1 MSKISMGSIE
11 GLTINNNVVTVPS
24 GHIIK
29 QAGSQIQVNQT
40 VMSARQTYS
49 SVTVWTDISGLSVD
63 ITPKFANSKI
73 MVEVMVHASVS
84 GSTTINFRVLRNGTA
99 IGIGNTGNT
108 GQAGFRLENSN
119 TAWADNA
126 FYKYLDSPATTAT
139 QTYKVQV
146 LPYYDG
152 RNVTI
157 NNSYNG
163 GAGDDYT
170 VISTITVT
178 EIAQ

>member
-1 MSKISMGSIE
+1 MASIMRFDQWQN
-11 GLTINNNVVTVPS
+11 T
-24 GHIIK
+24 
-29 QAGSQIQVNQT
+29 AGTSYNSILQVKQT
-40 VMSARQTYS
+40 VQPARTTYS
-49 SVTVWTDISGLSVD
+49 SVTSWTDVNGMSVN
-63 ITPKFANSKI
+63 ITPMFANSKI
-73 MVEVMVHASVS
+73 MVDVMVHASVS

-99 IGIGNTGNT
+99 IGLGNTGNT
-108 GQAGFRLENSN
+108 GQAGFRMENSS
-119 TAWADNA
+119 TSWADVGV
-126 FYKYLDSPATTAT
+126 YKYLDSPGTSNPI
-139 QTYKVQV
+139 TYKLQV

-157 NNSYNG
+157 NNSYSG

>member
-1 MSKISMGSIE
+1 MTSIMRFDQWQNSL
-11 GLTINNNVVTVPS
+11 GQPYNSIL
-24 GHIIK
+24 
-29 QAGSQIQVNQT
+29 QVKQT
-40 VMSARQTYS
+40 VRSARTTYS
-49 SVTVWTDISGLSVD
+49 SVTSWTDVVGMSVD
-63 ITPKFANSKI
+63 ITPKFANSKV
-73 MVEVMVHASVS
+73 MVDVMVHASVS

-99 IGIGNTGNT
+99 IGIGDAGNT
-108 GQAGFRLENSN
+108 GQASFRMENSN
-119 TAWADNA
+119 PAWADVGV
-126 FYKYLDSPATTAT
+126 YKYIDSPSTTST
-139 QTYKVQV
+139 LTYKLQV

-157 NNSYNG
+157 NNSYGG